1 MLYDWYTP
9 RYLRGRIR
17 ALKLNKRNRVQQI
30 RELNLVLAN
39 PEVASNPFQRAY
51 TLFVIAEHN
60 RVIANL
66 EENIEI
72 FQTYLAIR
80 LEQGRF

>member
-17 ALKLNKRNRVQQI
+17 ALKITKKNHLKQI
-30 RELNLVLAN
+30 EELELVLAN

-51 TLFVIAEHN
+51 TLFVISEHK
-60 RVIANL
+60 RIIANL
-66 EENIEI
+66 KENIEL
-72 FQTYLAIR
+72 FRTYLAIR
-80 LEQGRF
+80 LEQGRL